1 MQSKRLH
8 LTRAG
13 CTDMLKNHFQRFLS
27 KTPRKS
33 SKWFLGIQRNNNLKS
48 VCFVSMLPRCSVT
61 FEVRTEKFPFS
72 PVKDMLW
79 TKEKSPSCHSSK
91 MMDIKMSIN
100 IFFSLLNSRLGFQD
114 SPANDRDTS
123 LTLQVW
129 GSQLCYMVRSQP
141 WSCIRPSFPTHF
153 FVQDSSSN
161 TANATRRSPAKFTR
175 IVYSPLKVSLTTDTR
190 FRYHSSGIVP
200 T

>member
-1 MQSKRLH
+1 MKLETPIFMQSKWLH

-13 CTDMLKNHFQRFLS
+13 CTDMLKNHFQRFLN

-33 SKWFLGIQRNNNLKS
+33 SKWFPGIQRNNNLKS
-48 VCFVSMLPRCSVT
+48 VCFASVLPRYSVT

-72 PVKDMLW
+72 SVKDMLR
-79 TKEKSPSCHSSK
+79 TKEKSPSCHSLK

-100 IFFSLLNSRLGFQD
+100 TCIFLLLNSWLGFQA
-114 SPANDRDTS
+114 SPANDMDTS

-129 GSQLCYMVRSQP
+129 GSQLCYTVHSQP

-153 FVQDSSSN
+153 FCPRQ
-161 TANATRRSPAKFTR
+161 
-175 IVYSPLKVSLTTDTR
+175 
-190 FRYHSSGIVP
+190 
-200 T
+200 

>member
-1 MQSKRLH
+1 MNSFFRDPELLCIPLSPAPECTRNIKQWFILSPFLFLSCFQNDLKPVQKLWPIKLETSIFMQSKWLH

-27 KTPRKS
+27 KTLRKS
-33 SKWFLGIQRNNNLKS
+33 SKWFFGIQRNNNLKS
-48 VCFVSMLPRCSVT
+48 ICFVSMLPRCSVT

-100 IFFSLLNSRLGFQD
+100 TCIFFNF
-114 SPANDRDTS
+114 
-123 LTLQVW
+123 
-129 GSQLCYMVRSQP
+129 
-141 WSCIRPSFPTHF
+141 
-153 FVQDSSSN
+153 
-161 TANATRRSPAKFTR
+161 
-175 IVYSPLKVSLTTDTR
+175 
-190 FRYHSSGIVP
+190 
-200 T
+200 